1 MYDPTDTPP
10 DPTRDAS
17 LKARLTQTRVPLWVS
32 LALLVLWLATL
43 GWHALA
49 LSRAEARLEKDREAL
64 TVQAAAEG
72 DALRAQMQ
80 ARMAEDAIE
89 AQRQFGIA
97 LAWAVR
103 GAMIRNNLDQV
114 DQFFTELVKLP
125 HTERVLLAG
134 TDGRVLVAT
143 DRRHKGA
150 DAASLVGA
158 DALRLAQVTVRA
170 DRDGSTLLVI
180 PIMGLNARLGTV
192 LVNNRP
198 NAPPAGG

>member
-1 MYDPTDTPP
+1 MSGES
-10 DPTRDAS
+10 A
-17 LKARLTQTRVPLWVS
+17 
-32 LALLVLWLATL
+32 
-43 GWHALA
+43 
-49 LSRAEARLEKDREAL
+49 
-64 TVQAAAEG
+64 
-72 DALRAQMQ
+72 
-80 ARMAEDAIE
+80 E

-103 GAMIRNNLDQV
+103 DAMIRNNLDQV
-114 DQFFTELVKLP
+114 DQFFAELVKLP

-150 DAASLVGA
+150 DAATLLGA
-158 DALRLAQVTVRA
+158 DALRSAQVSVRTGA
-170 DRDGSTLLVI
+170 DGGTLLVI

-198 NAPPAGG
+198 NDPLAGL

>member
-1 MYDPTDTPP
+1 MHDPNDPIP
-10 DPTRDAS
+10 DPARNAWQ
-17 LKARLTQTRVPLWVS
+17 ARLTQTRIPLWVG

-43 GWHALA
+43 GWHAIALA
-49 LSRAEARLEKDREAL
+49 RAEARLEKDREAV
-64 TVQAAAEG
+64 TAQAAAEG
-72 DALRAQMQ
+72 DALRARMQ
-80 ARMAEDAIE
+80 ARMAEDAAE

-114 DQFFTELVKLP
+114 DQFFAELVKLP

-150 DAASLVGA
+150 DAATLVGA
-158 DALRLAQVTVRA
+158 DALRLAQVTVRT

-198 NAPPAGG
+198 NAPPAGR